1 MSSKPK
7 QDLPAEEE
15 TDEDFMTR
23 ITQPRI
29 WTVFK
34 SEFIFQV
41 FVEERFDE
49 VLDMFKNNYIYEESL
64 CNSNTLSS
72 DQDSVDQFLYLI
84 KHWISDTLSSIVIE
98 KSSGKCIG
106 IIVCRFCSIEDNSLE
121 FSRLRL
127 YEGEKW
133 NIIQNFK
140 NYLSQKVDIYKYYK
154 TVAFFR
160 VYAWFILPQYRG
172 QGLGKKLLECVIN
185 QQLPEMVH
193 LGCNVISGIFTNKK
207 SQEIAN
213 SLGLK
218 TLYEANYPE
227 WANQNNVVLNK
238 KVKAENTTASVMACQ
253 INQKQTLQS

>member
-15 TDEDFMTR
+15 TEEDFMTR
-23 ITQPRI
+23 ITQPRM
-29 WTVFK
+29 WTVFR

-41 FVEERFDE
+41 FVDERFDE
-49 VLDMFKNNYIYEESL
+49 VLDMFK
-64 CNSNTLSS
+64 
-72 DQDSVDQFLYLI
+72 
-84 KHWISDTLSSIVIE
+84 
-98 KSSGKCIG
+98 
-106 IIVCRFCSIEDNSLE
+106 
-121 FSRLRL
+121 L

-140 NYLSQKVDIYKYYK
+140 NHLSQKVDIYKYYK

-160 VYAWFILPQYRG
+160 VYAWFILPAYRG

-193 LGCNVISGIFTNKK
+193 LGCNVISGLFTNKK
-207 SQEIAN
+207 SQGIAN

-227 WANQNNVVLNK
+227 WANQNNVTLPKN
-238 KVKAENTTASVMACQ
+238 VKAENATVSVMACQ
-253 INQKQTLQS
+253 INQKQNSPLVQQS

>member
-1 MSSKPK
+1 MSKLKKDSPSK
-7 QDLPAEEE
+7 EE

-29 WTVFK
+29 WTIFK

-41 FVEERFDE
+41 FIDERFDE

-64 CNSNTLSS
+64 CSNNSLSS
-72 DQDSVDQFLYLI
+72 DQDSIDQFLYLI

-133 NIIQNFK
+133 NTIQNFK

-154 TVAFFR
+154 SVAFLR
-160 VYAWFILPQYRG
+160 VYAWFILPSYRS

-193 LGCNVISGIFTNKK
+193 LGCSVISGIFTNKK
-207 SQEIAN
+207 SQEIAS

-218 TLYEANYPE
+218 TLYEVNYTE
-227 WANQNNVVLNK
+227 WANQNKVVLTEDVNN
-238 KVKAENTTASVMACQ
+238 ENATVSVMACQ
-253 INQKQTLQS
+253 INKK